1 MMQYG
6 QYPQQQMAYGMPY
19 GNQMLPDMYY
29 QQAQAQQAAHAQ
41 QFSMGPHGGP
51 PASYAAH
58 QA

>member
-6 QYPQQQMAYGMPY
+6 QYPQQQQMAYGMPY

-29 QQAQAQQAAHAQ
+29 QQAQQAAHAQ
-41 QFSMGPHGGP
+41 QFAMGPHGGP
-51 PASYAAH
+51 PASYAAP